1 MAVNY
6 DIMALARKARPLME
20 KAAQSLSDAEALQIK
35 TMYPKW
41 EKLVE
46 LGSVEAPAG
55 FRFYYGGALY
65 KCNDQ
70 NPTFQADWVPGVGT
84 ESLYVRIDETH
95 AGTLDDPI
103 PYDGNM
109 ELTAGLYYS
118 QDGVVYLCTRDTG
131 APVYHALKDLVG
143 LYVETVA

>member
-6 DIMALARKARPLME
+6 DIMTLARRARPLME

-35 TMYPKW
+35 TLYPKW

-55 FRFYYGGALY
+55 FRFYHGDALY
-65 KCNDQ
+65 KCV
-70 NPTFQADWVPGVGT
+70 NPNPAFQADWVPGVGT

-95 AGTLDDPI
+95 AGTLEDPI
-103 PYDGNM
+103 PYEGNM

-118 QDGVVYLCTRDTG
+118 QDGVVYLCNRGTG

>member
-6 DIMALARKARPLME
+6 DIMTLARKARPLME

-55 FRFYYGGALY
+55 FRFYHGDALY
-65 KCNDQ
+65 KCVNP
-70 NPTFQADWVPGVGT
+70 NPTFQANWVPGVGT

-95 AGTLDDPI
+95 TGTLEDPI
-103 PYDGNM
+103 PYEGNM

-118 QDGVVYLCTRDTG
+118 QDGIVYLCNRDTG
-131 APVYHALKDLVG
+131 TPVYHALKDLVG